1 MKKIE
6 LPLSRAVMP
15 ERESS
20 AIPWTLMSAINASI
34 RSGITALESGD
45 TVIND

>member
-1 MKKIE
+1 MLTAE
-6 LPLSRAVMP
+6 LTGEP
-15 ERESS
+15 ERIDSFI
-20 AIPWTLMSAINASI
+20 ADMSDHGIAELS

>member
-1 MKKIE
+1 MTVS
-6 LPLSRAVMP
+6 PLSRAVMP

-34 RSGITALESGD
+34 RSGSPVSSAVSI
-45 TVIND
+45 V